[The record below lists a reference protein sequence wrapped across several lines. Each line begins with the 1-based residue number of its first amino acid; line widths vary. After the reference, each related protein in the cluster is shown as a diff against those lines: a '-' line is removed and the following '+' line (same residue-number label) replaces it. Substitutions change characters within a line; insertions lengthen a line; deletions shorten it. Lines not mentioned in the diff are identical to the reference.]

1 MPIHAHSHSNNTLSL
16 LTFATILSCT
26 LNALLMSHVWKISLL
41 PKKLPGA
48 VPHDFEYAR
57 QPSEVPTAFSPSSMV
72 VQLPD
77 TEYPISND
85 RKWATIVPPQL
96 GFIRLGPE
104 GTPFSIAMFHQ
115 LHCVNAIRFAYR
127 GTRDG
132 IFKTPE
138 ALTKSFAH
146 ANHCFDLLRHAVLC
160 RADTTLTRTN
170 AGNETAV
177 ARHCAADHAQV
188 REYVASNQAFWEG
201 VPFQKNEQTEYVD
214 SWES

>member
-1 MPIHAHSHSNNTLSL
+1 YTP
-16 LTFATILSCT
+16 
-26 LNALLMSHVWKISLL
+26 
-41 PKKLPGA
+41 
-48 VPHDFEYAR
+48 
-57 QPSEVPTAFSPSSMV
+57 QPLEVPASFSPSQMV
-72 VQLPD
+72 MQLPD

-96 GFIRLGPE
+96 GFIRLGPQ

-115 LHCVNAIRFAYR
+115 LHCVNAVRFAYR

-138 ALTKSFAH
+138 ARAKSFAH

-160 RADTTLTRTN
+160 SADTTLTR
-170 AGNETAV
+170 ANETA
-177 ARHCAADHAQV
+177 APRHCKADHAQV

-201 VPFQKNEQTEYVD
+201 VPFQKNE
-214 SWES
+214 